1 MSENKTARRFG
12 QAIAIACMALLL
24 SMVAHKAYVDVS
36 ALAQRH
42 SGKQFWVALVQY
54 FIGNLAGGAK
64 PASDPSS
71 DEIPP
76 K

>member
-1 MSENKTARRFG
+1 MSEHKIARRFG
-12 QAIAIACMALLL
+12 QALAIACIAVLL

-42 SGKQFWVALVQY
+42 SGKQFWVALVHY

-71 DEIPP
+71 EEIPP